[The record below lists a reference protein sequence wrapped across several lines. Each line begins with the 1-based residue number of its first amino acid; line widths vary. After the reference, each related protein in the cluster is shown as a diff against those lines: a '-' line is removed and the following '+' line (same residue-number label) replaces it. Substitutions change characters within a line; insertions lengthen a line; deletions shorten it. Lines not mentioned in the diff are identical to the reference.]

1 MEAGGQVSRCR
12 VTKPQGLVRCRS
24 PGQLPGLALT
34 PLPCRAV
41 GGFWCP
47 LEPPWPPPC
56 GGAGVD
62 MHPVVVLLGLAA
74 QCRGL
79 AVVGDPQ
86 CMDDLDPGVQ
96 RACLTFTLVL

>member
-1 MEAGGQVSRCR
+1 
-12 VTKPQGLVRCRS
+12 
-24 PGQLPGLALT
+24 
-34 PLPCRAV
+34 
-41 GGFWCP
+41 
-47 LEPPWPPPC
+47 
-56 GGAGVD
+56 